1 MKKNLSEKKK
11 QKRKKEKTLN
21 MTEGALYITSI
32 FMNRFSSNRLNFVLL
47 NLYSEQ
53 GNKFVSRGVVNKVS
67 YE

>member
-1 MKKNLSEKKK
+1 
-11 QKRKKEKTLN
+11 